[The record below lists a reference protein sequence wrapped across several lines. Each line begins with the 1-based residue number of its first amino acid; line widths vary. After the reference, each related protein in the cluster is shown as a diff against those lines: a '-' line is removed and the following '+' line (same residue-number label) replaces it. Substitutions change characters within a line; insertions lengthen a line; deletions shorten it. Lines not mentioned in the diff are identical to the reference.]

1 MTAMRAEIGQQPA
14 ALRATLDALMPRGG
28 EAAALAR
35 DCRQVLFIAR
45 GTSDNAA
52 VYGSYLLQAHA
63 GMLATLASPSI
74 ATEYH
79 ARMDLSG
86 VLAVALSQ
94 SGATEEIVETLDWA
108 RVCGARTLA
117 ITNGAG
123 SPLTQVADVAFVTA
137 AGAELAVPATKT
149 FTTQLAALAVLA
161 IALGADLDPGLLWSV
176 PDEIEEMLAAPPDL
190 APMVSEL
197 AGAGPGGRPPALLPR
212 GTTPGTPGPR
222 DGRLGGNTP
231 AARPASASPG
241 GQPPG
246 TPRDGRLGGNTPA
259 ARPAS
264 ASPGGQPPGTPRDG
278 RLGGNTPAARPASPT
293 MGVVVS
299 GRGHAYAAA
308 LELALKLK
316 EACYLHAMGL
326 SWADLLHGPIAV
338 VDAATP
344 AIIVAADSGP
354 ALPGSI
360 ELARRVVAAG
370 ARAYAI
376 GGGPGLAEASSL
388 AVPGPRLPE
397 WLAPLGLIV
406 PGQLLTEA
414 LSRRLG
420 IDPDSPR
427 GLSKVTQ
434 TA

>member
-1 MTAMRAEIGQQPA
+1 MVKGCTREHVWCVPMTDPTAMRTEIGQQPA
-14 ALRATLDALMPRGG
+14 ALRATLDTLMPRGG

-79 ARMDLSG
+79 SRVELSG

-94 SGATEEIVETLDWA
+94 SGATEEIVETLAWA
-108 RVCGARTLA
+108 RDCGARTLA
-117 ITNGAG
+117 ITNEGG

-161 IALGADLDPGLLWSV
+161 IALGAGLDPGLLRGV
-176 PDEIEEMLAAPPDL
+176 PDEIERMLAGPDEVT
-190 APMVSEL
+190 AMVDAL
-197 AGAGPGGRPPALLPR
+197 AGISPGGRPPAPLPR
-212 GTTPGTPGPR
+212 ETTPGPPGPR
-222 DGRLGGNTP
+222 DGRLGGSTP
-231 AARPASASPG
+231 AARPASPG
-241 GQPPG
+241 GRPPG
-246 TPRDGRLGGNTPA
+246 TPRDGRLGE
-259 ARPAS
+259 
-264 ASPGGQPPGTPRDG
+264 
-278 RLGGNTPAARPASPT
+278 NTPAARPASPA

-326 SWADLLHGPIAV
+326 SWADLLHGPVAV

-376 GGGPGLAEASSL
+376 GGGPGLAAVSSL

>member
-1 MTAMRAEIGQQPA
+1 VSVPVTAMRTEIAQQPA
-14 ALRATLDALMPRGG
+14 ALRATLEALMPRGG

-52 VYGSYLLQAHA
+52 VYGTYLLQAHA

-79 ARMDLSG
+79 SRMDLSG

-94 SGATEEIVETLDWA
+94 SGATEEIVETLAWA
-108 RVCGARTLA
+108 RDCGARTLA
-117 ITNGAG
+117 ITNGGG
-123 SPLTQVADVAFVTA
+123 SPLTQVADLAFVTA

-161 IALGADLDPGLLWSV
+161 IALGADLDPGLLRSV
-176 PDEIEEMLAAPPDL
+176 PDEIERMLAAPDEVE
-190 APMVSEL
+190 PMVAEL
-197 AGAGPGGRPPALLPR
+197 TGAG
-212 GTTPGTPGPR
+212 
-222 DGRLGGNTP
+222 
-231 AARPASASPG
+231 
-241 GQPPG
+241 
-246 TPRDGRLGGNTPA
+246 
-259 ARPAS
+259 
-264 ASPGGQPPGTPRDG
+264 
-278 RLGGNTPAARPASPT
+278 
-293 MGVVVS
+293 GVVVS

-338 VDAATP
+338 VDASTP

>member
-1 MTAMRAEIGQQPA
+1 MTVSLPTAMRTEIGQQPA
-14 ALRATLDALMPRGG
+14 ALRATLDALLPRAA
-28 EAAALAR
+28 EAGQLAAG
-35 DCRQVLFIAR
+35 CRQVLFVAR

-52 VYGSYLLQAHA
+52 VYGSYLLQTHA

-74 ATEYH
+74 ATEY
-79 ARMDLSG
+79 RSRLDLSG

-94 SGATEEIVETLDWA
+94 SGQTEEIVETLAWA
-108 RVCGARTLA
+108 ADCGARTLA

-123 SPLTQVADVAFVTA
+123 SALAAAADLALVTL
-137 AGAELAVPATKT
+137 AGPEHAVPATKT

-161 IALGADLDPGLLWSV
+161 IGLGADLDPGLLCSI
-176 PDEIEEMLAAPPDL
+176 PDEIERMLATGLDGALDPI
-190 APMVSEL
+190 VTGL
-197 AGAGPGGRPPALLPR
+197 AGAA
-212 GTTPGTPGPR
+212 
-222 DGRLGGNTP
+222 
-231 AARPASASPG
+231 
-241 GQPPG
+241 
-246 TPRDGRLGGNTPA
+246 
-259 ARPAS
+259 
-264 ASPGGQPPGTPRDG
+264 
-278 RLGGNTPAARPASPT
+278 
-293 MGVVVS
+293 GVVVS
-299 GRGHAYAAA
+299 GRGLAYAAA

-338 VDAATP
+338 VDAETP
-344 AIIVAADSGP
+344 AILLAADSGP
-354 ALPGSI
+354 ALPGTI

-376 GGGPGLAEASSL
+376 GGGPGLAAAASR
-388 AVPGPRLPE
+388 AVPGLPLPE
-397 WLAPLGLIV
+397 WLAPFGLIV

-434 TA
+434 TT

>member
-1 MTAMRAEIGQQPA
+1 MSGPVTAMRTEIGQQPA

-108 RVCGARTLA
+108 RECGARTLA
-117 ITNGAG
+117 ITNGGG

-161 IALGADLDPGLLWSV
+161 IALGADLDPGLLRSV
-176 PDEIEEMLAAPPDL
+176 PDEIERMLTAPPDM
-190 APMVSEL
+190 APMVSDL
-197 AGAGPGGRPPALLPR
+197 AGA
-212 GTTPGTPGPR
+212 
-222 DGRLGGNTP
+222 
-231 AARPASASPG
+231 S
-241 GQPPG
+241 
-246 TPRDGRLGGNTPA
+246 
-259 ARPAS
+259 
-264 ASPGGQPPGTPRDG
+264 
-278 RLGGNTPAARPASPT
+278 
-293 MGVVVS
+293 GVVVS

>member
-1 MTAMRAEIGQQPA
+1 
-14 ALRATLDALMPRGG
+14 
-28 EAAALAR
+28 
-35 DCRQVLFIAR
+35 
-45 GTSDNAA
+45 
-52 VYGSYLLQAHA
+52 
-63 GMLATLASPSI
+63 
-74 ATEYH
+74 
-79 ARMDLSG
+79 MDLSG

-94 SGATEEIVETLDWA
+94 SGATEEIVETLSWA
-108 RVCGARTLA
+108 RDCGARTLA
-117 ITNGAG
+117 ITNGGG

-161 IALGADLDPGLLWSV
+161 IALGADLDPGLLRGV
-176 PDEIEEMLAAPPDL
+176 PDEIERMLAGPDDT
-190 APMVSEL
+190 AAIVDAMT
-197 AGAGPGGRPPALLPR
+197 GAA
-212 GTTPGTPGPR
+212 
-222 DGRLGGNTP
+222 
-231 AARPASASPG
+231 
-241 GQPPG
+241 
-246 TPRDGRLGGNTPA
+246 
-259 ARPAS
+259 
-264 ASPGGQPPGTPRDG
+264 
-278 RLGGNTPAARPASPT
+278 
-293 MGVVVS
+293 GVVVS

-376 GGGPGLAEASSL
+376 GGGPGLAAVSSL
-388 AVPGPRLPE
+388 AVPGPQLPE

>member
-1 MTAMRAEIGQQPA
+1 MTAMRTEIGQQPA

-108 RVCGARTLA
+108 RECGARTLA
-117 ITNGAG
+117 ITNGGG

-149 FTTQLAALAVLA
+149 FTTELAALAVLA
-161 IALGADLDPGLLWSV
+161 IALGADLDPGLLRSV

-197 AGAGPGGRPPALLPR
+197 AGA
-212 GTTPGTPGPR
+212 
-222 DGRLGGNTP
+222 
-231 AARPASASPG
+231 S
-241 GQPPG
+241 
-246 TPRDGRLGGNTPA
+246 
-259 ARPAS
+259 
-264 ASPGGQPPGTPRDG
+264 
-278 RLGGNTPAARPASPT
+278 
-293 MGVVVS
+293 GVVVS
-299 GRGHAYAAA
+299 GRGHSYAAA

>member
-1 MTAMRAEIGQQPA
+1 MSAPTTAMRAEIGQQPA

-63 GMLATLASPSI
+63 GLLATLASPSI

-94 SGATEEIVETLDWA
+94 SGATEEIVETLGWA
-108 RVCGARTLA
+108 RDCGARTLA

-123 SPLTQVADVAFVTA
+123 SPLTQVADVAFVTE

-161 IALGADLDPGLLWSV
+161 IALGADLDPGLLRGV
-176 PDEIEEMLAAPPDL
+176 PDEIERMLASPPDV
-190 APMVSEL
+190 APMVSDL
-197 AGAGPGGRPPALLPR
+197 AGA
-212 GTTPGTPGPR
+212 
-222 DGRLGGNTP
+222 
-231 AARPASASPG
+231 S
-241 GQPPG
+241 
-246 TPRDGRLGGNTPA
+246 
-259 ARPAS
+259 
-264 ASPGGQPPGTPRDG
+264 
-278 RLGGNTPAARPASPT
+278 
-293 MGVVVS
+293 GVVVS

-376 GGGPGLAEASSL
+376 GGGPGLAQASSL

-397 WLAPLGLIV
+397 WLSPLGLIV

>member
-1 MTAMRAEIGQQPA
+1 MTGHEATGPTAMRAEIAQQPA
-14 ALRATLDALMPRGG
+14 ALRATLDALLPRSG
-28 EAAALAR
+28 EAGALAR

-52 VYGSYLLQAHA
+52 VYGGYLLQAHA

-79 ARMDLSG
+79 SRLDLTG

-94 SGATEEIVETLDWA
+94 SGETAEIVETLAWA
-108 RVCGARTLA
+108 GDCGARTVA
-117 ITNGAG
+117 ITNGGAG
-123 SPLTQVADVAFVTA
+123 SALARAADLAFITQ
-137 AGAELAVPATKT
+137 AGPEHAVPATKT

-161 IALGADLDPGLLWSV
+161 IGLGARLDPGLLRAA
-176 PDEIEEMLAAPPDL
+176 PDEIERMLAGGLDTALEPIV
-190 APMVSEL
+190 AEL
-197 AGAGPGGRPPALLPR
+197 TGAA
-212 GTTPGTPGPR
+212 
-222 DGRLGGNTP
+222 
-231 AARPASASPG
+231 
-241 GQPPG
+241 
-246 TPRDGRLGGNTPA
+246 
-259 ARPAS
+259 
-264 ASPGGQPPGTPRDG
+264 
-278 RLGGNTPAARPASPT
+278 
-293 MGVVVS
+293 GVVVS

-344 AIIVAADSGP
+344 AIIVAAGSGP

-360 ELARRVVAAG
+360 ELARRVAAAG

-376 GGGPGLAEASSL
+376 GGGPGLAAASSR
-388 AVPGPRLPE
+388 AVPGPALPE